1 MLFKTVT
8 VQEGEVDFSVMHAYL
23 ADASNQY
30 LQQVIARDKPMRFTH
45 SDGNCYGVFIGA
57 PPGVMLRGVV
67 SKVFSS
73 PMLEEYMY
81 LLTSVRNQVRLDT
94 YVVVGSV
101 ICRELPRG
109 VGRAGAKATGLAM
122 SDGDAYPIDVG
133 DVASAQKILV
143 KVLREFE
150 YGALITLLDM
160 KRGLYHGVVLNAKPM
175 VSKELFIAPKPPIP
189 LPWSK
194 TNLLVMFTTGLI
206 AIYILTTH
214 PGLSL
219 GASLLVVSPFLLSVA
234 YPWLK
239 PLINLHGAKNK
250 KTGEAGSKDNAE
262 GEGQR

>member
-1 MLFKTVT
+1 MT

-23 ADASNQY
+23 ADVSSQY
-30 LQQVIARDKPMRFTH
+30 LQRVIARDKPLRAVH
-45 SDGNCYGVFIGA
+45 SDGDCYGVFIGA
-57 PPGVMLRGVV
+57 PPGVFLRGVV
-67 SKVFSS
+67 SKLFSS
-73 PMLEEYMY
+73 PMLESYMY

-94 YVVVGSV
+94 YAVVGSV

-133 DVASAQKILV
+133 DVAAAQKILV

-160 KRGLYHGVVLNAKPM
+160 KRGLYHGIVLNAKPM
-175 VSKELFIAPKPPIP
+175 VSKELFLTPKPPVQI
-189 LPWSK
+189 PWSRA
-194 TNLLVMFTTGLI
+194 NLAVMFTTGLL
-206 AIYILTTH
+206 ALWVLATH
-214 PGLSL
+214 PGLGL
-219 GASLLVVSPFLLSVA
+219 GASLAVASPFLLSVA

-239 PLINLHGAKNK
+239 PFINLAPHGAKGK
-250 KTGEAGSKDNAE
+250 KRGEMSSKGDAE